1 MIGKVPAFLLINH
14 SAESGIY
21 QQNNLAAIMKGTFG
35 ILIALILSGVL
46 CSCSQKEGPSATP
59 TPTPVPV
66 SAIILNPTSLT
77 LTEGETATITATVSP
92 SNADN
97 QKVIWSSSDA
107 SVATVSDGKVT
118 GKSKGAAIIS
128 AIADDNGKTAQC
140 SISVNAK
147 SNSGGSGDSGNSIT
161 AVDLGLSVKWA
172 NCNLGANSVEGYG
185 DYYAWGETET
195 KNYYSWSNYKWCE
208 GSENTLTKY
217 NTNKNYGVVDN
228 KGVLSA
234 EDDVAHVKLGGE
246 WHIPTRAEWEELRAG
261 CEWTWTTHNLVPGA
275 LVMAENGNS
284 LFLPA
289 AGIWGDST
297 LDNKGIWGY
306 YYSASLYESWPASTW
321 MLRLSPSYPGEM
333 IDGNYYRSQGMSI
346 RPVYGAATLTGD
358 NIIISVLVLSSSDC
372 TVSLSTSSTKTYY
385 TAITRKSYWDK
396 YGAESVVSEYIDGE
410 LNYYSVLDRPFSEC
424 LFSGNRSY
432 DRHGLSPKT
441 EYVAFASFCDS
452 NGVRSGDI
460 YSKTFT
466 TK

>member
-1 MIGKVPAFLLINH
+1 
-14 SAESGIY
+14 
-21 QQNNLAAIMKGTFG
+21 MKGTFG

-118 GKSKGAAIIS
+118 GKSKGTAIIT

-140 SISVNAK
+140 SVTVNSK
-147 SNSGGSGDSGNSIT
+147 SGGGGNGDSGGSIT

-185 DYYAWGETET
+185 DYYAWGETKT

-217 NTNKNYGVVDN
+217 NTNKNNGVVDN
-228 KGVLSA
+228 RGVLST
-234 EDDVAHVKLGGE
+234 EDDVAHVMLGGE
-246 WHIPTRAEWEELRAG
+246 WRIPTKVEWEELLRE
-261 CEWTWTTHNLVPGA
+261 CEWSWTTHNFVSGA
-275 LVMAENGNS
+275 LVVAKNGNS
-284 LFLPA
+284 IFFPA
-289 AGIWGDST
+289 AGRWEDST
-297 LDNKGIWGY
+297 LKSKGTHGY
-306 YYSASLYESWPASTW
+306 YYSSSLYQSNPTFTW
-321 MLRLSPSYPGEM
+321 VVSLDSRVPGYLEDLSQYR
-333 IDGNYYRSQGMSI
+333 YYGLSI
-346 RPVYGAATLTGD
+346 RPVYGATTQTGD
-358 NIIISVLVLSSSDC
+358 NIIISVSVLSSSDC

-410 LNYYSVLDRPFSEC
+410 LNYYSVLDQPFSEC
-424 LFSGNRSY
+424 LFSGNRSI

-452 NGVRSGDI
+452 NGVRSGEI
-460 YSKTFT
+460 YSTTFT
-466 TK
+466 MK